1 MENFIEDH
9 LKIINQ
15 MEMVNGSL
23 KMEILLKETTNKKF
37 NQMKRILKT
46 CLRQQLN

>member
-15 MEMVNGSL
+15 MEMANGSL
-23 KMEILLKETTNKKF
+23 KMEILLKEITNKKF
-37 NQMKRILKT
+37 NLMKKILKT
-46 CLRQQLN
+46 CQKQLLN